1 MTSLASLILKLTSL
15 TRKSQ
20 FYLSQY
26 LGALIHLPHAWR
38 NLHAD
43 LHLTSLTL
51 TVLQLSRQ
59 LRLDSLI
66 RIGAPPLLKLT
77 SQPSRLKPEAETE
90 VSDVAIPLDLP
101 ELQKPF
107 TRLQETIL
115 NVPDLLQAI
124 IRPLFQTTPKS
135 GQPLYAGRI
144 ASTAK
149 PEVSPSNL
157 TSTPQ
162 QLPSSAR
169 LTDETP
175 AEESLRENV
184 VETWLHQQ
192 DETGRRPTI
201 SFVEAHNL
209 YRDLYQE
216 FASTAT
222 LPPDRFAEEFL
233 QTPPNLT
240 LDQAKTELHARLNA
254 GLTQE
259 NKRSTLKTQADTE
272 APIPSILTPSY
283 IAATLW
289 AKGSLAFGTPPQST
303 SSTILRVVPDRLE
316 SSAPIGSLRLEERQS
331 NLNSN
336 RLNQLGASSP
346 QLGTRSSE
354 TQTLKLPGEQ
364 GTPVNERNFVGELMP
379 RSSEHEAQLPPALLE
394 ARARPTQPSTDPSG
408 LPPLVGYQGL
418 QNQLYRVEIHD
429 SGPLERSE
437 LASPTYSPAAALYT
451 TLASHATTA
460 FISPTHG
467 NGHTIPPTV
476 HTSILKPP
484 FAINTKLKTVVF
496 TDISP
501 NLAQREEPVI
511 ERIDRILPIVESHP
525 TPIYLRPPMNLP
537 AVESTVLQRIPAS
550 TLPSAS
556 IAPTRE
562 SISRQDIDRG
572 DEIPDV
578 SGEPEGYPEIVDDS
592 EDAAIREQVKR
603 MGKIIAEE
611 ARRHIGST

>member
-1 MTSLASLILKLTSL
+1 MTSLASLILKINSL
-15 TRKSQ
+15 TRQSQ

-43 LHLTSLTL
+43 IHLTSLTL
-51 TVLQLSRQ
+51 IVLQLSRQ
-59 LRLDSLI
+59 LRLNSLI
-66 RIGAPPLLKLT
+66 RIGAPPLLKLIG
-77 SQPSRLKPEAETE
+77 QPSRSIAESETE
-90 VSDVAIPLDLP
+90 INDAINPLDLP
-101 ELQKPF
+101 KLQKPQ
-107 TRLQETIL
+107 TRVQDSIV
-115 NVPDLLQAI
+115 NIPDTLQAI
-124 IRPLFQTTPKS
+124 IRPLFQTTPRS

-144 ASTAK
+144 ASTVK
-149 PEVSPSNL
+149 PEVSPSIL

-192 DETGRRPTI
+192 GETGRRPTI
-201 SFVEAHNL
+201 SFVEAHKL
-209 YRDLYQE
+209 YRDLYKE
-216 FASTAT
+216 FVSTAT
-222 LPPDRFAEEFL
+222 LPSDQFAQNFL

-240 LDQAKTELHARLNA
+240 LDQAKTELRIRLDA

-259 NKRSTLKTQADTE
+259 NERSTLKTQTDTVT
-272 APIPSILTPSY
+272 PIPSILTPLY

-289 AKGSLAFGTPPQST
+289 AKGSLAFGTSPQST

-316 SSAPIGSLRLEERQS
+316 SSPALNSLRFEERQS
-331 NLNSN
+331 NLNPN
-336 RLNQLGASSP
+336 RLNQQGASSH
-346 QLGTRSSE
+346 QLGTRSSD

-364 GTPVNERNFVGELMP
+364 GTPDIGRNFVGELTP
-379 RSSEHEAQLPPALLE
+379 GSSDREAHLPPALLE
-394 ARARPTQPSTDPSG
+394 ARARPTQPSTEPSN
-408 LPPLVGYQGL
+408 LPPFAGYQGL
-418 QNQLYRVEIHD
+418 QNQLYRVEAHD

-437 LASPTYSPAAALYT
+437 IASQRYSPAAALCT
-451 TLASHATTA
+451 TLAAHATLA

-467 NGHTIPPTV
+467 NRHTSPPTIN
-476 HTSILKPP
+476 TPLLKPP
-484 FAINTKLKTVVF
+484 FAIAKDLKTVAF
-496 TDISP
+496 TDIRP
-501 NLAQREEPVI
+501 DLGQHEEPMI
-511 ERIDRILPIVESHP
+511 ERFERILPIVESHP

-537 AVESTVLQRIPAS
+537 TAESTVPQRTPAS
-550 TLPSAS
+550 TLPSPS

-562 SISRQDIDRG
+562 SISNQDLDR
-572 DEIPDV
+572 EKIPEEG
-578 SGEPEGYPEIVDDS
+578 GEPEGYPEVEGDS
-592 EDAAIREQVKR
+592 DDAAIRKQVKR